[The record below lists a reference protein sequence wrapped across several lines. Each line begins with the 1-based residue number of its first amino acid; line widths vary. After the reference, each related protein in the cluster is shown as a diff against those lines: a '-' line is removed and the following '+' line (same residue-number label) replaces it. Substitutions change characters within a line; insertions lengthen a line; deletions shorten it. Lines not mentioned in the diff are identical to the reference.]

1 MRTRLSL
8 LAAAA
13 GLALSGSALAQYT
26 FPAFNLA
33 GNRAA
38 NNQFSGVLLDTSAVP
53 AGTYTNFSIQLDW
66 FSNLNSASFS
76 NAWSNEVRVQFA
88 SAIATGGTDPATY
101 PALTTIYNT
110 SIASPSN
117 GASNSNNV
125 NNLTITGS
133 LNNNYSSGPLAFNF
147 RQDFA
152 STANIVNWNN
162 VRITLSGPVPAVPGD
177 TVATAIDLG
186 TLNYGGA
193 LNAAGTSNAGTV
205 NGKWFKF
212 NLSAET
218 HDFLDLSTF
227 GSSFDTEIGI
237 YDAAGTLIASNDDD
251 GALLTSL
258 LQFDPPAVPAAGQY
272 FVFVG
277 GYNTAFGATG
287 FGVTPGTAAGTYQ
300 LSIIPAPGAAA
311 LMGLGGLVAARR
323 RRN

>member
-26 FPAFNLA
+26 FPSFSLP

-38 NNQFSGVLLDTSAVP
+38 TDTFSGVLLDTSALP

-66 FSNLNSASFS
+66 FSDINSASFS
-76 NAWSNEVRVQFA
+76 NAWSNEPRVQFA
-88 SAIATGGTDPATY
+88 NAVATGGTTPTY
-101 PALTTIYNT
+101 PALTTIYNST
-110 SIASPSN
+110 IAQPTN
-117 GASNSNNV
+117 GANNSNNV
-125 NNLTITGS
+125 NNLTITGA
-133 LNNNYSSGPLAFNF
+133 LNTNYTAGPLAFNF
-147 RQDFA
+147 RQAF
-152 STANIVNWNN
+152 TGANVVNWNN
-162 VRITLSGPVPAVPGD
+162 IRITLSGPVPAVPGD
-177 TVATAIDLG
+177 TVATAINLG

-237 YDAAGTLIASNDDD
+237 YDAAGNLIASNDDD

-287 FGVTPGTAAGTYQ
+287 FGVTPGTAVGAYQ

-311 LMGLGGLVAARR
+311 LMGLGGFLAARR
-323 RRN
+323 RRSN

>member
-26 FPAFNLA
+26 FPAFNLV

-38 NNQFSGVLLDTSAVP
+38 NNLFSGVLLDTSAVP

-66 FSNLNSASFS
+66 FSDVNSASFS

-88 SAIATGGTDPATY
+88 SAVATGGTGSATY
-101 PALTTIYNT
+101 PALTTVFNT
-110 SIASPSN
+110 AIASPSN
-117 GASNSNNV
+117 GAPNSNNV
-125 NNLTITGS
+125 NNLTITGA

-162 VRITLSGPVPAVPGD
+162 VRITLSGPAPAVPGD

-193 LNAAGTSNAGTV
+193 LGSSGLSNAGSA

-212 NLSAET
+212 NVSAET
-218 HDFLDLSTF
+218 HDFLDLTTF
-227 GSSFDTEIGI
+227 GSTFDTEIGL
-237 YDAAGTLIASNDDD
+237 YDSAGNLIDDD
-251 GALLTSL
+251 DDNGPGTSSL

-277 GYNTAFGATG
+277 GFDTLFGATG
-287 FGVTPGTAAGTYQ
+287 FGVTPGTASGSYQ
-300 LSIIPAPGAAA
+300 LSIIPAPGAFA
-311 LMGLGGLVAARR
+311 LVGLGGLLAARR